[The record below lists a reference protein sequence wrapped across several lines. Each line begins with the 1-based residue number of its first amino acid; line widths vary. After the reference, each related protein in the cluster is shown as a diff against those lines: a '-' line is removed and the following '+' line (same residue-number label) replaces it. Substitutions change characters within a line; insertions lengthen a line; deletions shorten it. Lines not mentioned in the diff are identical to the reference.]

1 MDANSILQNE
11 KQADTL
17 SLTSFFS
24 SSIFTHAM
32 LKGALVKIDILNKGQ
47 KVQHDETKE
56 FESCVFYKLKGF
68 AYCNLSR

>member
-1 MDANSILQNE
+1 MQIPFFKMRS
-11 KQADTL
+11 KQIHYHLHPFFT
-17 SLTSFFS
+17 SLL
-24 SSIFTHAM
+24 THSM

-56 FESCVFYKLKGF
+56 FESCVFYKLKVY